1 MFWKQ
6 RGLCTSAS
14 GLDTESHNVGAY
26 VTFCIFIFMES
37 QHVVVSLHRVMPSE
51 LVLSKDFC
59 RYAFLYSERLL
70 GLTGSIVTYRNS
82 RENPHI
88 FLWKRLF
95 FNSVLNKSL
104 GIRKQCIC
112 LNATKHRWDSVLNLV
127 QSHRIWED
135 SGSNS

>member
-14 GLDTESHNVGAY
+14 GLDTENHNVGAY

-59 RYAFLYSERLL
+59 RYAPTKE
-70 GLTGSIVTYRNS
+70 TS
-82 RENPHI
+82 RFGRIHSYLQELQRKSSY

-112 LNATKHRWDSVLNLV
+112 LNAAKHRWDWVLNLV